1 MATTKGGGVPDDVVA
16 AVAAAGA
23 EDAGGLPV
31 ELLGDFLTMV
41 VRAVA
46 DHRPLATRQLKS
58 CQARGD
64 EAARRGIALR
74 ALLDL
79 YSSSAWRLWRH
90 LPVVARAAED
100 PDSLVAAGEV
110 MLRAVD
116 DAIAAL
122 AEGYQLARHDL
133 VRAEESARRELVDDL
148 LTGGSDVH
156 GVVTRAGGFGLD
168 LSGPHAVAVVTT
180 DVAVEDS
187 DPVVGVLDR
196 ALRGQRADAGL
207 LVASKEDRL
216 VIVFAAPDAR
226 AVENVTTVVRRT
238 LGPRGGRGSARRRGW
253 RLAMSRSRTGADGV
267 QASYREAVEALRVAS
282 ALGLPGP
289 VVDARDVQVHLL
301 LLRDRAG
308 LSDLVST
315 VLSDLQ
321 QARGGPD
328 HLVQTLAAYFEAGG
342 NTAQA
347 ARDLHLSVRAV
358 SYRLARVRALSGYDP
373 ADPADQLSLR
383 VAVVGAQLLR

>member
-1 MATTKGGGVPDDVVA
+1 
-16 AVAAAGA
+16 
-23 EDAGGLPV
+23 
-31 ELLGDFLTMV
+31 
-41 VRAVA
+41 
-46 DHRPLATRQLKS
+46 
-58 CQARGD
+58 
-64 EAARRGIALR
+64 
-74 ALLDL
+74 
-79 YSSSAWRLWRH
+79 
-90 LPVVARAAED
+90 
-100 PDSLVAAGEV
+100 
-110 MLRAVD
+110 
-116 DAIAAL
+116 
-122 AEGYQLARHDL
+122 
-133 VRAEESARRELVDDL
+133 
-148 LTGGSDVH
+148 
-156 GVVTRAGGFGLD
+156 
-168 LSGPHAVAVVTT
+168 
-180 DVAVEDS
+180 
-187 DPVVGVLDR
+187 
-196 ALRGQRADAGL
+196 
-207 LVASKEDRL
+207 
-216 VIVFAAPDAR
+216 
-226 AVENVTTVVRRT
+226 
-238 LGPRGGRGSARRRGW
+238 
-253 RLAMSRSRTGADGV
+253 MSRSRTGADGV

-328 HLVQTLAAYFEAGG
+328 HLVQTLAAYFDAGG